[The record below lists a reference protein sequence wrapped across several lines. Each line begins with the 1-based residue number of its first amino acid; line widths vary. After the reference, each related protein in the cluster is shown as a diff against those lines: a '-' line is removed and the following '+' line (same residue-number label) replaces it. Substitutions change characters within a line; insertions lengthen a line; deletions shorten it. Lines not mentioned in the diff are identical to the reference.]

1 MGQRNGFAR
10 SDLLR
15 INAMYK
21 CDNQV
26 SGGYPSGNS
35 GGNYV
40 APARPQPARP
50 QIVRPQRPGNPAGA
64 LISGLGSFF
73 QALGSG

>member
-21 CDNQV
+21 CDNQLGV
-26 SGGYPSGNS
+26 GYQSGNA
-35 GGNYV
+35 GGNNV
-40 APARPQPARP
+40 IPPKPARPN
-50 QIVRPQRPGNPAGA
+50 RPGVNPAGI

-73 QALGSG
+73 QSIG

>member
-21 CDNQV
+21 CDNQI
-26 SGGYPSGNS
+26 SGGGYPSGNS
-35 GGNYV
+35 GGNNV
-40 APARPQPARP
+40 VPARPQPARP
-50 QIVRPQRPGNPAGA
+50 KPPQRPGNNAAGA

>member
-26 SGGYPSGNS
+26 GGGYPSGNT
-35 GGNYV
+35 GGNNV
-40 APARPQPARP
+40 APARPNN
-50 QIVRPQRPGNPAGA
+50 RPGVNPAGI

-73 QALGSG
+73 QSIG